1 MKQTLLLIDGLNIL
15 RRVYEAN
22 PSEDIPAKVEGAVLS
37 ALASFRRA
45 LAECRPTHAL
55 AAFDAGG
62 KTWRHA
68 LYPQYRQHRK
78 PMDPELA
85 DVIPDFRLTLTEVLG
100 LQTASADGYEAD
112 DIIATVFYRWTASK
126 EGQAIPVS
134 TDKDVLQLI
143 ADGAIVRNHFAT
155 AKNGEPSWFDES
167 YVMDKFGVGSH
178 QLADYLAMLGDSTD
192 GIPGVEKIGAKTAVK
207 LLQRYGDLETVLANA
222 SGEKGVIGKNLAEQ
236 AHLARLSRQLLS
248 LKTDVQLGLTW
259 NMLRIG
265 DAAGD
270 PP

>member
-1 MKQTLLLIDGLNIL
+1 MKHTLLLIDGLNIL

-22 PSEDIPAKVEGAVLS
+22 PAEDIPTKVEGAVLS

-45 LAECRPTHAL
+45 LTDCKPTHAL
-55 AAFDAGG
+55 AAFDTGG

-85 DVIPDFRLTLTEVLG
+85 EVLPDFRLTLTEVLG
-100 LQTASADGYEAD
+100 LQTAMIDGYEAD
-112 DIIATVFYRWTASK
+112 DIIATAFYRWTASK
-126 EGQAIPVS
+126 EGQVIPVS

-155 AKNGEPSWFDES
+155 AKNGEPSWFDER
-167 YVMDKFGVGSH
+167 YVVDKFGVGSH
-178 QLADYLAMLGDSTD
+178 QLADYLALLGDSSD
-192 GIPGVEKIGAKTAVK
+192 DIPGVEKIGAKTAAK
-207 LLQRYGDLETVLANA
+207 LLQRYGDLEGVLANA
-222 SGEKGVIGKNLAEQ
+222 AEEKGVVGKNLAEQ

-248 LKTDVQLGLTW
+248 LKTDAQLGLTW
-259 NMLRIG
+259 NMLRVG
-265 DAAGD
+265 ESAE
-270 PP
+270 

>member
-1 MKQTLLLIDGLNIL
+1 MKHTLLLIDGLNIL

-22 PSEDIPAKVEGAVLS
+22 PAEDIPTKVEGAVLS

-45 LAECRPTHAL
+45 LTDCKPTHAL
-55 AAFDAGG
+55 AAFDTGG

-85 DVIPDFRLTLTEVLG
+85 EVLPDFRLTLTEVLG
-100 LQTASADGYEAD
+100 LQTVMIDGYEAD
-112 DIIATVFYRWTASK
+112 DIIATAFYRWTASK
-126 EGQAIPVS
+126 EGQVIPVS

-155 AKNGEPSWFDES
+155 AKNGEPSWFDER

-178 QLADYLAMLGDSTD
+178 QLADYLALLGDSTD
-192 GIPGVEKIGAKTAVK
+192 DIPGVEKVGAKTAAK
-207 LLQRYGDLETVLANA
+207 LLQRYGDLEGVLANA
-222 SGEKGVIGKNLAEQ
+222 AEEKGVVGKNLAEQ

-248 LKTDVQLGLTW
+248 LKTDAQLGLTW
-259 NMLRIG
+259 NMLRVG
-265 DAAGD
+265 ESAE
-270 PP
+270 

>member
-1 MKQTLLLIDGLNIL
+1 MKHTLLLIDGLNIL

-22 PSEDIPAKVEGAVLS
+22 PAEDIPTKVEGAVLS

-45 LAECRPTHAL
+45 LTDCKPTHAL
-55 AAFDAGG
+55 AAFDTGG

-85 DVIPDFRLTLTEVLG
+85 EVLPDFRLTLTEVLG
-100 LQTASADGYEAD
+100 LQTAMIDGYEAD
-112 DIIATVFYRWTASK
+112 DIIATAFYRWTASK
-126 EGQAIPVS
+126 EGQVIPVS

-155 AKNGEPSWFDES
+155 AKNGEPSWFDER

-178 QLADYLAMLGDSTD
+178 QLADYLALLGDSTD
-192 GIPGVEKIGAKTAVK
+192 DIPGVEKVGAKTAAR
-207 LLQRYGDLETVLANA
+207 LLQRYGDLEGVLANA
-222 SGEKGVIGKNLAEQ
+222 AEEKGVVGKNLAEQ

-248 LKTDVQLGLTW
+248 LKTDAQLGLTW
-259 NMLRIG
+259 NMLRVG
-265 DAAGD
+265 ESAE
-270 PP
+270 